1 MPWLALTVVADG
13 AQVEALSEAL
23 LDGGAQSVCV
33 DAIEAQRPSLT
44 ALLGTDADAAS
55 LLDAAARACG
65 LAETPAFQLT
75 RIDDEDWVR
84 RSREQFAPLLVGA
97 RLWVGPSW
105 HEPPAGVPA
114 ALRLDPG
121 LAFGTGSHPSTRLV
135 LQFLER
141 TLRGG
146 ESVLDYGCGSGI
158 LAIAAAKLGARKVDA
173 VDLDPQALETTA
185 ANARANGVAVRVAAP
200 EALPAARYDIVVS
213 NILAQPLMLLAPL
226 LASRTAPGGR
236 IALSGILESQ
246 AEEVARAYAGCFDL
260 TASAEEGW
268 ALLEGLRR

>member
-1 MPWLALTVVADG
+1 MPWFALTVVADG

-23 LDGGAQSVCV
+23 LDGGAQSVCI

-44 ALLGTDADAAS
+44 ALLGTGADPAA

-84 RSREQFAPLLVGA
+84 RSREQFAPLSVGA
-97 RLWVGPSW
+97 RLWIGPSW

-185 ANARANGVAVRVAAP
+185 ANARANGVAVRVSAP

-226 LASRTAPGGR
+226 LASRTAPRGR

-246 AEEVARAYAGCFDL
+246 AEEVARTYAGCFDM
-260 TASAEEGW
+260 TAAAEEGW